1 MYDVIIVGA
10 GPAGLTAGLYS
21 ARYGLE
27 TLLLESQTLFS
38 QAITTAHIENYPGF
52 PEGLSG
58 FELIDRMKNQAKVF
72 GLNLALGN
80 VRALL
85 RQKEGWVV
93 SLEDKSYESLTIIVA
108 TGASPKKLGV
118 PGESEFC
125 GRGVSYCATCD
136 GPLFYGKE
144 IAVVGG
150 GDTAL
155 EEAIFLTKFAS
166 KVSIIHRRNK
176 LRATK
181 LLQERAFS
189 NERIEFVWDSQVIE
203 IFGKDGIEGVRIKN
217 IKTQQGSNFS
227 CSGVFIFVGLTPNT
241 YFLKGI
247 VELDKAGYIIT
258 DDEMKTSLDG
268 IFSAGDCRKKDF
280 RQIVTAAGDGA
291 IAAFSAQKYIQI
303 N

>member
-217 IKTQQGSNFS
+217 LKTQQGSNFS
-227 CSGVFIFVGLTPNT
+227 CGGVFIFVGLTPNT

>member
-241 YFLKGI
+241 DFLKGI
-247 VELDKAGYIIT
+247 VELDEAGYIIT
-258 DDEMKTSLDG
+258 DDEMKTSSDG
-268 IFSAGDCRKKDF
+268 VFSAGDCRKKHF